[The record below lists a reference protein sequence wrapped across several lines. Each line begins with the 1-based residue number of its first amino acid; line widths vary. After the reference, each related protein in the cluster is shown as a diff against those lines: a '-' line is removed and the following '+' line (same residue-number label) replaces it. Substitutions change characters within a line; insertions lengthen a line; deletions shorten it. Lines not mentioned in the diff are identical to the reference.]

1 MPIKKENPWSVFD
14 TAFTMGVDDRFHKI
28 MVSAP
33 VLFANAPDV
42 ETILTFFL
50 IRRANKTFSI
60 VSIVK
65 TYEKGNEKVISRNA
79 LTKDNIPEER
89 IELESK
95 GIQAVFSK
103 SIEEGSGV
111 SLHWDVLDLSGD
123 TEMGEQVRKI
133 QGWGRVAAFADDGR
147 IGFQ

>member
-95 GIQAVFSK
+95 GIQSMFTQ

-111 SLHWDVLDLSGD
+111 KLQWNVLDLSGD
-123 TEMGEQVRKI
+123 TEMTEQVKKI
-133 QGWGRVAAFADDGR
+133 QEFGHVAAFVDDGKVSPN
-147 IGFQ
+147 